1 MPIVKWFSNASPD
14 PVEIE
19 RTVLDDPDE
28 IVSSCRERL
37 SIMRRYERPNAPDG
51 FVVVNGAGAEVR
63 RWFEEP
69 ESQSKAIWR

>member
-19 RTVLDDPDE
+19 KTVLDDPDE

-37 SIMRRYERPNAPDG
+37 TVMRRHERPNTPDG
-51 FVVVNGAGAEVR
+51 FIVVNGAGLEVR
-63 RWFEEP
+63 RWFETLNGR
-69 ESQSKAIWR
+69 SKAILH

>member
-19 RTVLDDPDE
+19 KTVLEDPDE

-37 SIMRRYERPNAPDG
+37 KVMRRHERPNTPNG

-63 RWFEEP
+63 RWFEAVDV
-69 ESQSKAIWR
+69 QSKAILR